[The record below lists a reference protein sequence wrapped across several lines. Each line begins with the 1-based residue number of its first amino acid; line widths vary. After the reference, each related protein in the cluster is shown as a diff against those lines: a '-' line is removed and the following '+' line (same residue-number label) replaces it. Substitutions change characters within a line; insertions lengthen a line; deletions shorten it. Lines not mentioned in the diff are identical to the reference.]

1 MYNTLLNLINKP
13 RTIQRPTSDA
23 TSHWRSQG
31 GIGEH
36 VPRPQPQSYQ
46 VMKLPKSEEKIFVS
60 GWAVEVLSGQLNQHI
75 AGEVEISVIY
85 T

>member
-36 VPRPQPQSYQ
+36 VP
-46 VMKLPKSEEKIFVS
+46 
-60 GWAVEVLSGQLNQHI
+60 LNPNPTR
-75 AGEVEISVIY
+75 S
-85 T
+85 